1 MISVLRNHR
10 AKKRRQVLRKFLLWL
25 LFPIFGAGGIA
36 LILLLSP
43 YFHIRHIS
51 VTGNSAVPK
60 EDIIR
65 YTERVLS
72 GAVFGLFPERNMFV
86 FPSVRMEERI
96 LRAFPLVASADILLA
111 WRSKEITIT
120 VSERA
125 SWGLYCR
132 HVSEPCFYI
141 ATDGVLLGTAPR
153 LSGSSIVR
161 IIDIRENQPE
171 RIAGAVG
178 IEHQKALR
186 IQHIAGRLKSA
197 YQLESKEIILGRG
210 FNERTEL
217 YTAEGWY
224 ILYDEKTN
232 IARALENLDL
242 VLSQQIEDRAK
253 LEYIDVRFAGKVFYK
268 EK

>member
-1 MISVLRNHR
+1 M
-10 AKKRRQVLRKFLLWL
+10 RKLIAWL
-25 LFPIFGAGGIA
+25 LLPVFAA
-36 LILLLSP
+36 SSVVLVLLLSP
-43 YFHIRHIS
+43 YFHIQHIS

-60 EDIIR
+60 EEIIR
-65 YTERVLS
+65 YTEHVLS
-72 GAVFGLFPERNMFV
+72 GAVFGLFSERNIFV

-120 VSERA
+120 VLERA
-125 SWGLYCR
+125 SWGLYCQ

-141 ATDGVLLGTAPR
+141 ATDGVLLGVAPR

-161 IIDIRENQPE
+161 IIDMRENQPK

-178 IEHQKALR
+178 IEQQKALR
-186 IQHIAGRLKSA
+186 IQHIAGRLTSA
-197 YQLESKEIILGRG
+197 YQLEPKEIILGRG

-224 ILYDEKTN
+224 ILYDEKTD

-242 VLSQQIEDRAK
+242 VLSQQIEDRTK
-253 LEYIDVRFAGKVFYK
+253 LEYIDIRFAGKVFYK